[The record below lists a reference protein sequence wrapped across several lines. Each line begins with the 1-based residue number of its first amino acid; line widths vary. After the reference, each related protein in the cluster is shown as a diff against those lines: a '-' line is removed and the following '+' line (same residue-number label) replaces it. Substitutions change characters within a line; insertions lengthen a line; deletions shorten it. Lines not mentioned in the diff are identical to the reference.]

1 MRLAPF
7 ILDNIEP
14 IMTEWEAFAK
24 SLPPGH
30 EMNSK
35 ALRNDAERMLRF
47 VAADMDDAQTEDERA
62 VRPRASRKSG
72 VKIAPPTRMGGCA

>member
-30 EMNSK
+30 EMISK
-35 ALRNDAERMLRF
+35 ALRNDA
-47 VAADMDDAQTEDERA
+47 DY
-62 VRPRASRKSG
+62 ASVFAWEFQGNGS
-72 VKIAPPTRMGGCA
+72 ITPPKLHREPLTFETVELTQRSYK